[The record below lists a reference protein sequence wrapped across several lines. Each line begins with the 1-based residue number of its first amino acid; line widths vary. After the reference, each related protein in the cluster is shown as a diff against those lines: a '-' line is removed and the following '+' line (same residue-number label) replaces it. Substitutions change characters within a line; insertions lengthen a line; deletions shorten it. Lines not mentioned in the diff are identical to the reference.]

1 MNTRTAL
8 VWHER
13 LMWHDT
19 GKLFGPEGQHH
30 WFEPY
35 PHLETVEG
43 KRRIKNLLDA
53 SGLSDSLTVIKPGAA
68 TREQVLTVHVPEHWD
83 RIAQLSEQSRG
94 GEGTK
99 NSTTTPV
106 PPGGLEIFQLA
117 AGAAIAAVD
126 HTMETGGPAYAL
138 SRPPGHHAESDRALG
153 FCYFNNAAIAAR
165 HAQQTHGI
173 ERIAF
178 VDFDVHH
185 GNGAEEIFCND
196 PSVLTIS
203 VHQDRHFPPDRGA
216 VVTASDNFSNNL
228 NIPLPPASGT
238 AVYKAAFERIVL
250 PALDSFKPQLIVVP
264 CGFDASGHDPL
275 GRMLLNSEDYRWMT
289 LALKDAAATLCDGRI
304 AFTHEGGYAPHLVPF
319 LAHAVFEALSGERNE
334 VVDPFLK
341 ALTSPWADEIL
352 PHQEEMLKAAATSM
366 LLLQT

>member
-1 MNTRTAL
+1 MNKTTAL

-19 GKLFGPEGQHH
+19 GRLFGPEGQHH

-53 SGLSDSLTVIKPGAA
+53 SALSDSLELLRPQPVS
-68 TREQVLTVHVPEHWD
+68 REQVLSVHTERHWSH
-83 RIAQLSEQSRG
+83 IKSLSEQSRG
-94 GEGTK
+94 GEGTS

-106 PPGGLEIFQLA
+106 PPGGLEIFELA

-126 HTMETGGPAYAL
+126 FTMQSAGPAYAL

-165 HAQQTHGI
+165 HAQTKHGV
-173 ERIAF
+173 ERVAF

-185 GNGAEEIFCND
+185 GNGAEEIFSND
-196 PSVLTIS
+196 PSILTIS
-203 VHQDRHFPPDRGA
+203 IHQDRHFPVDRGA
-216 VVTASDNFSNNL
+216 VVQTSDGVKNNL

-238 AVYKAAFERIVL
+238 AVYQAAFNRIVL
-250 PALDSFKPQLIVVP
+250 PALEHFKPQLIIVP

-289 LALKDAAATLCDGRI
+289 AQLMDAAKRHSDDHI

-319 LAHAVFEALSGERNE
+319 LAHAVFEQLTGVESE
-334 VVDPFLK
+334 VKDPFLK
-341 ALTSPWADEIL
+341 ALTSPWASEIL
-352 PHQEEMLKAAATSM
+352 PHQEAMLKDAENSLQ
-366 LLLQT
+366 LLDT